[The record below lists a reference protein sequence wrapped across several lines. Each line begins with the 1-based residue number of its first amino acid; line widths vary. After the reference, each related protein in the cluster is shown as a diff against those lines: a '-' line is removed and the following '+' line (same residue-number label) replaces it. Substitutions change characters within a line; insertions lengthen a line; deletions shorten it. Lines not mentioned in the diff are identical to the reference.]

1 MEKVYLELNDM
12 NGKRKLMNDKTELID
27 IIKILASIFQ
37 NVIQILF
44 ILTLKTLNY

>member
-1 MEKVYLELNDM
+1 MGKVYLELNDM
-12 NGKRKLMNDKTELID
+12 NGKRKLMNDKTELTD